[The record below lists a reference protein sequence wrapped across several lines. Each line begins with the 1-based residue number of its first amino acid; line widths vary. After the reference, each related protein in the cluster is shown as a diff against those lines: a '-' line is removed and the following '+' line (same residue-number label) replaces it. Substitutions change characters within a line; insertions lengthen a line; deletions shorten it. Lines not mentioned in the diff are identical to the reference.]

1 MCNSPIGS
9 DEVDPLVLAR
19 FHEFVPRVEGGEEH
33 EEHEM
38 EIEREKIQ
46 THTNTVSGY
55 PSRTRIT
62 HPIESQRERLAR
74 QMIEL

>member
-1 MCNSPIGS
+1 MMRLKYPMMRLNLYSWP
-9 DEVDPLVLAR
+9 DL
-19 FHEFVPRVEGGEEH
+19 HEFLPRVEGDDEH
-33 EEHEM
+33 KEHEM
-38 EIEREKIQ
+38 EIERGKVQ

-55 PSRTRIT
+55 PSRARIT